1 MCSISSPLAVSR
13 DLSMPNT
20 SPTSLKSF
28 HPNGLPSS
36 PRKLDAQVVNI
47 PPKKPSS
54 LSSPSVRKVSSQEI
68 IGRHEANGTMPRP
81 FAPLPVSD
89 ESDPSSPSDVPASSS
104 GSKRHSKATAR
115 ISRSSLISNRRRSTL
130 YLSTSA
136 SDGELNANPSQSNL
150 SVVSQTSSVQP
161 PLPTQPQPNV
171 LKVRSIFTPL
181 LPDELV
187 LRPNEK
193 LTLIKR
199 CADGW
204 CIVGRKSPFYVPSS
218 PVRTEFGQRNHNN
231 MGSAAEIEIGAVP
244 ACVFESGRNVPG
256 ERPAREESLRV
267 VVTMGNEDGDQKDRK
282 NVVSWSNVY

>member
-1 MCSISSPLAVSR
+1 
-13 DLSMPNT
+13 MP
-20 SPTSLKSF
+20 
-28 HPNGLPSS
+28 
-36 PRKLDAQVVNI
+36 DVNI

-54 LSSPSVRKVSSQEI
+54 LATPSVRRVLSQEI

-81 FAPLPVSD
+81 FAPLPVPVSD
-89 ESDPSSPSDVPASSS
+89 EPDPSSPLDAAVSSS
-104 GSKRHSKATAR
+104 SSSTRHNKATAR

-136 SDGELNANPSQSNL
+136 SDGELNVDLGSQSNL
-150 SVVSQTSSVQP
+150 SFVSQPSSAQP

-218 PVRTEFGQRNHNN
+218 PVRTEFGQRNLPNN
-231 MGSAAEIEIGAVP
+231 TGSAAEVEIGAVP

-267 VVTMGNEDGDQKDRK
+267 VVTMGDEYDDNEEVNKENRN